1 VSSALSVPARWF
13 VDDVGAALAE
23 VSSRA
28 KDVDAD
34 SLRKDV
40 AIEACN
46 LVCGFIDADGR
57 TTDDE
62 LWALAAAFGPMLD
75 TQLAGATPDDVRKS
89 GLLDGKR
96 ALLDAP
102 TELFGLLVAA
112 DAKDGTVHSH
122 VYYQAAVELAF
133 AVAAVDAHTSSDELD
148 AIERFR
154 GTLLTA
160 MDKAGVRRPGQPAPA
175 PAPAPT
181 PTPAADKTA
190 TAGTPAAAP
199 TVAKPVEAQPA
210 EEPARP
216 LADLLA
222 ELDALV
228 GLTVVKQ
235 EVKRAAD
242 LTRIEQIRKERNL
255 PVLEHSRHLVFTGNP
270 GTGKTTVARLLSQIY
285 RTLGVIKKGHLV
297 ETDRSQLVAGFVGQT
312 AIQVR
317 KVFDEADEGML
328 LIDEAYALLRGGD
341 NDFGRE
347 AIDTI
352 VKLVE
357 DRRDSIIVV
366 LAGYPEE
373 MAKLVDAN
381 PGLRS
386 RFPKFIDFPDY
397 TTDELMEIFTS
408 LGTKQRYVCDPPA
421 LAKVRAWIDAQPRV
435 RGFGNGR
442 LARNLFEAAV
452 ARQAG
457 RLVGIDK
464 PTDDQLCTLTVDD
477 LPAVGEDP

>member
-28 KDVDAD
+28 KGVDAD

-57 TTDDE
+57 STDDE

-96 ALLDAP
+96 ALLDTP
-102 TELFGLLVAA
+102 TELFGLLIAA

-133 AVAAVDAHTSSDELD
+133 AVAAVDAHTSTDELD
-148 AIERFR
+148 TIERFR

-160 MDKAGVRRPGQPAPA
+160 MDNAGVRRPGQPAPS
-175 PAPAPT
+175 
-181 PTPAADKTA
+181 PTPAPDKTA
-190 TAGTPAAAP
+190 TAGTPAAPPAEPAP
-199 TVAKPVEAQPA
+199 V

-216 LADLLA
+216 LDELLA

-228 GLTVVKQ
+228 GLAVVKL

-285 RTLGVIKKGHLV
+285 RTLGVIEKGHLV

-317 KVFDEADEGML
+317 KVFDDADQGML

-373 MAKLVDAN
+373 MAELVDAN

-397 TTDELMEIFTS
+397 STDELMAIFTS
-408 LGTKQRYVCDPPA
+408 LGAKQRYVCDPAA

-442 LARNLFEAAV
+442 LVRNLFEAAV
-452 ARQAG
+452 MRQAS
-457 RLVGIDK
+457 RLVGVDK

>member
-23 VSSRA
+23 VGSRA
-28 KDVDAD
+28 KGVDAD
-34 SLRKDV
+34 ELRKDV

-46 LVCGFIDADGR
+46 IVCAFIDADDR

-62 LWALAAAFGPMLD
+62 LWALSSAFGPLLD
-75 TQLAGATPDDVRKS
+75 TQLAGATPDDVRSS
-89 GLLDGKR
+89 GLLAGKR
-96 ALLDAP
+96 ALLDKP
-102 TELFGLLVAA
+102 TDLYGLLIAA

-133 AVAAVDAHTSSDELD
+133 AVAAVDAHTSTAELD
-148 AIERFR
+148 AIERYR
-154 GTLLTA
+154 GMLLTA
-160 MDKAGVRRPGQPAPA
+160 MDKAGVRRPGQPARTPATPA
-175 PAPAPT
+175 P
-181 PTPAADKTA
+181 
-190 TAGTPAAAP
+190 GT
-199 TVAKPVEAQPA
+199 PVEAQATTGAPPA
-210 EEPARP
+210 TVGPAPEEEPARP
-216 LADLLA
+216 LEELLA
-222 ELDALV
+222 ELDELI

-242 LTRIEQIRKERNL
+242 LTRIEQIRKERGL

-285 RTLGVIKKGHLV
+285 RSLGVVKKGHLV

-317 KVFDEADEGML
+317 KVFDQADEGML
-328 LIDEAYALLRGGD
+328 LVDEAYALLRGGD

-373 MAKLVDAN
+373 MAELVDAN

-397 TTDELMEIFTS
+397 TTDELMAIFTS
-408 LGTKQRYVCDPPA
+408 LGKKQRYVCDA
-421 LAKVRAWIDAQPRV
+421 AAEAKVRAWIDAQPRV

-457 RLVGIDK
+457 RLVSVEN
-464 PTDDQLCTLTVDD
+464 PTDEQLCTLTVDD
-477 LPAVGEDP
+477 LPAVGENP

>member
-1 VSSALSVPARWF
+1 VSSALAVPARWF

-28 KDVDAD
+28 KGVDAD

-96 ALLDAP
+96 ALLDTP
-102 TELFGLLVAA
+102 TELFGLLIAA

-133 AVAAVDAHTSSDELD
+133 AVAAVDAHTSTDELD
-148 AIERFR
+148 TIERFR

-160 MDKAGVRRPGQPAPA
+160 MDHAGVRRPGQPAPS
-175 PAPAPT
+175 
-181 PTPAADKTA
+181 PTPAPDKTA
-190 TAGTPAAAP
+190 TAGTPAAPPAEPAP
-199 TVAKPVEAQPA
+199 V

-216 LADLLA
+216 LDELLA

-228 GLTVVKQ
+228 GLAVVKL

-285 RTLGVIKKGHLV
+285 RTLGVIEKGHLV

-317 KVFDEADEGML
+317 KVFDDADQGML

-373 MAKLVDAN
+373 MAELVDAN

-397 TTDELMEIFTS
+397 STDELMAIFTS
-408 LGTKQRYVCDPPA
+408 LGAKQRYVCDPAA

-442 LARNLFEAAV
+442 LVRNLFEAAV
-452 ARQAG
+452 MRQAS
-457 RLVGIDK
+457 RLVGVDK

>member
-1 VSSALSVPARWF
+1 VSSALAVPARWF
-13 VDDVGAALAE
+13 VDDVGAALIE

-28 KDVDAD
+28 KGIDAEA
-34 SLRKDV
+34 LRQDV
-40 AIEACN
+40 AMEACN
-46 LVCGFIDADGR
+46 LVCAFIDADLR

-62 LWALAAAFGPMLD
+62 LWALASAFGPMLD
-75 TQLAGATPDDVRKS
+75 TQIAGATSDDVRSS
-89 GLLDGKR
+89 GLLNGKR
-96 ALLDAP
+96 ALLEKP
-102 TELFGLLVAA
+102 TELFGLLLAA

-133 AVAAVDAHTSSDELD
+133 AVAAVDAHTSSEELD
-148 AIERFR
+148 AIEQYR
-154 GTLLTA
+154 GMLLGA
-160 MDKAGVRRPGQPAPA
+160 MDTAGVRRPGQPA
-175 PAPAPT
+175 
-181 PTPAADKTA
+181 AARPKEV
-190 TAGTPAAAP
+190 PAAATTAETP
-199 TVAKPVEAQPA
+199 TAPEAP
-210 EEPARP
+210 EPEQEPPRP
-216 LADLLA
+216 LDDLLA
-222 ELDALV
+222 ELDALIGLV
-228 GLTVVKQ
+228 GVKR
-235 EVKRAAD
+235 EVRRAAD
-242 LTRIEQIRKERNL
+242 LTRIEQIRKERGL
-255 PVLEHSRHLVFTGNP
+255 PILEHSRHLVFTGNP

-285 RTLGVIKKGHLV
+285 RTLGVIEKGHLV

-317 KVFDEADEGML
+317 KVFDEADQGML

-357 DRRDSIIVV
+357 DRRETIIVV

-397 TTDELMEIFTS
+397 STDELMAIFTS
-408 LGTKQRYVCDPPA
+408 LGAKQRYVCDPDA
-421 LAKVRAWIDAQPRV
+421 QAKVRAWIDAQPRV

-457 RLVGIDK
+457 RLVGVDK
-464 PTDDQLCTLTVDD
+464 PSDDQLCTLTVDD
-477 LPAVGEDP
+477 VPAVGEDP

>member
-28 KDVDAD
+28 KGVDAD
-34 SLRKDV
+34 TLRKDV

-148 AIERFR
+148 VIERFR

-175 PAPAPT
+175 PT
-181 PTPAADKTA
+181 PTPASEQTA
-190 TAGTPAAAP
+190 TTGPPVAPPAEPTP
-199 TVAKPVEAQPA
+199 V

-216 LADLLA
+216 LVDLLA
-222 ELDALV
+222 ELD
-228 GLTVVKQ
+228 GLIGLAVVKQ

-242 LTRIEQIRKERNL
+242 LTRIEQIRKEHNL

-317 KVFDEADEGML
+317 KVFDEADGGML

-397 TTDELMEIFTS
+397 TTDELMAIFTS

-421 LAKVRAWIDAQPRV
+421 LAKVRSWIDAQPRV

-442 LARNLFEAAV
+442 LVRNLFEAAV